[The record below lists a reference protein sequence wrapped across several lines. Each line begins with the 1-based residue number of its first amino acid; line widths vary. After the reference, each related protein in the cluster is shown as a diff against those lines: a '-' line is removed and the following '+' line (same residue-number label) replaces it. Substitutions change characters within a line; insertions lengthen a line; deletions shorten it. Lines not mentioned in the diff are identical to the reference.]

1 MTQPVAAL
9 RQQLQQL
16 DTRLA
21 QGQLT
26 AEAHA
31 VQKAELERKLLDAV
45 MADTPADATA
55 NAAAAP
61 ARPGARLTAVL
72 SVAVLAL
79 AAAGYAYKGSPG
91 LPSAGPPGMAQAP
104 ADETVTEAQF
114 TKAVEELAQKLKEKP
129 ENAEGWAM
137 LARSYSRLNRPAD
150 AVPAFAKAVALNGN
164 DAQLLVDYADVL
176 AFQNNRT
183 LAGEPLQLVERAL
196 KLEPTNPKAL
206 ALAGSG
212 AFERKAYTVAVK
224 YWEELARIAPAGSE
238 FLVQLQAGID
248 EARKL
253 GGMPAAAPIAALAA
267 SAAAAGSAPAAAS
280 GVRVTGTVRLSPAL
294 AAQAAP
300 DDTVFVLARPADGS
314 RMPLAVSR
322 HRVKDLPLQF
332 SLDDSMA
339 MAPAAKLS
347 LHERVVVVARISK
360 SGQAVPAA
368 GDISGQSQP
377 VSNNSRDLV
386 IELAEV
392 VK

>member
-1 MTQPVAAL
+1 MTDPVAAL

-16 DTRLA
+16 DGQLA
-21 QGQLT
+21 QGKLS
-26 AEAHA
+26 AAAHA
-31 VQKAELERKLLDAV
+31 ASKAEIERKIVDAV
-45 MADTPADATA
+45 LAESPA
-55 NAAAAP
+55 
-61 ARPGARLTAVL
+61 ARPGTRL
-72 SVAVLAL
+72 VALLAAGVLAL
-79 AAAGYAYKGSPG
+79 AGAGYAVKGSPG
-91 LPSAGPPGMAQAP
+91 MPSAGPPGTARAP
-104 ADETVTEAQF
+104 ADEAVTEAQF
-114 TKAVEELAQKLKEKP
+114 TQMVEQLSQKLKEKP
-129 ENAEGWAM
+129 DNAEGWAM
-137 LARSYSRLNRPAD
+137 LARSYTRLNRPAD

-164 DAQLLVDYADVL
+164 DAQLLTDYADLL

-196 KLEPTNPKAL
+196 KIDPKNPKAL

-212 AFERKAYTVAVK
+212 AFERKDYAGAVK
-224 YWEELARIAPAGSE
+224 FWEELASIAPPGSE
-238 FLVQLQAGID
+238 FMAQLQGGID

-253 GGMPAAAPIAALAA
+253 GGLPPSAAAKAPAAAAVGPAAAA
-267 SAAAAGSAPAAAS
+267 SSAAAAAPAA
-280 GVRVTGTVRLSPAL
+280 VRVTGTVRLSPAL
-294 AAQAAP
+294 AAQASP
-300 DDTVFVLARPADGS
+300 EDTVFVLARPADGS
-314 RMPLAVSR
+314 RMPLAVAK

-339 MAPAAKLS
+339 MAPAARLS

-386 IELAEV
+386 IELSEV